1 MINFNSQP
9 ANEGMAHAIQFA
21 NAETGQE
28 MLVKVFDKSPW
39 MGDVH
44 IEGRRYVE
52 VSIEMFMALMQ
63 RVGWVPV
70 QPASHNK
77 TPALYDLEGMDDPD
91 DAAEHDFKNADV
103 DDDEKGVS

>member
-9 ANEGMAHAIQFA
+9 ANEQMAHAIQFA

-28 MLVKVFDKSPW
+28 MLVKVYDKSPW
-39 MGDVH
+39 MGDTH

-63 RVGWVPV
+63 RVGWASV

-77 TPALYDLEGMDDPD
+77 PAEDY
-91 DAAEHDFKNADV
+91 DFKNADV